1 LNFREEEREVSI
13 NETEHDAWNE
23 AEVDEEAGLP
33 RYAPIIAEY

>member
-1 LNFREEEREVSI
+1 MNFREEEGEVSVD
-13 NETEHDAWNE
+13 EAKDDARHE